1 MQAALEVK
9 RNLPDS
15 LLENPIMN
23 RFFESFLSIEV
34 HVLIRFGKW
43 TEILGK
49 EIPTDHK
56 VLGLLDWLCCLLY
69 ECVVHA
75 GSFWSTSH
83 SNYHC
88 SRVVLYFM
96 IQMILR

>member
-1 MQAALEVK
+1 MPFLLALTATVNRASNVVVFPFFFPVYSGRYEESMRAALEVK

-56 VLGLLDWLCCLLY
+56 V
-69 ECVVHA
+69 
-75 GSFWSTSH
+75 S
-83 SNYHC
+83 
-88 SRVVLYFM
+88 
-96 IQMILR
+96 